1 MSTKSEALQSITAL
15 HQSQTMHVSVCT
27 AVFIVRHNLLD
38 RGHNQGCSAPL
49 VVKIADTD
57 KEKMAKRQMQAVV
70 NLGAGINTLGLN
82 AAFGLG
88 TLGAAAYYQQLLQ
101 LQSGVATANNSFGL
115 GTGLGNSEPSDALG
129 LDCDPPCSLDL
140 ALTALT
146 QGSTTGATAYTP
158 TRTTGEGVLCCKKIT
173 F

>member
-1 MSTKSEALQSITAL
+1 M
-15 HQSQTMHVSVCT
+15 
-27 AVFIVRHNLLD
+27 
-38 RGHNQGCSAPL
+38 
-49 VVKIADTD
+49 VKIADTD

-158 TRTTGEGVLCCKKIT
+158 TRTTGESFCLKKASIL
-173 F
+173 FYFSLI